1 MSTIKAG
8 KIQPPNDSDPLQIF
22 TNAVERMTVTS
33 GGLVGI
39 GTATPTVAL
48 DVVGGIKASTTLT
61 IAESEVFTTQRTF
74 TQSFNAVGSG
84 TSGHTVVGDVW
95 LIGSF
100 SDPSIGPAQFKFV
113 HNSHTE
119 SNLQSDLYEW
129 SRHYGAD
136 VPATTN
142 IFSDWVELPVSISVT
157 YQATRSFRF
166 DVRKKQQGEMELRM
180 RATSSG
186 PFGQGNHHFTFTTT
200 GSAIYTPAASGTATP
215 AQSAPTGFHGRQS
228 YEFPVSK
235 GGYGFAGSTAGVF
248 ILNNGNVGVG
258 IIAPT
263 VALDVA
269 GPNARIWVRPSS
281 GGGLD
286 SSAGA
291 GLKIEY
297 VSADNSAKLQAYDY
311 ATSTAKNIS
320 LNSSGGDVIIDNNLK
335 LGNSSLATTGYT
347 KLPNG
352 IMMQWGATAIAGV
365 HGSLYTIT
373 YPIAFT
379 TFWTNTFVVQNNV
392 LSTVTTVQ
400 YLHGKTTT
408 TPNSNFIVQS
418 GTVNGGAYACTV
430 RWFAIGLA

>member
-8 KIQPPNDSDPLQIF
+8 KIQPPNDSDSLQIF
-22 TNAVERMTVTS
+22 TNTVQRMTVTS

-48 DVVGGIKASTTLT
+48 DVVGGIKASTTLNVQTSLT

-74 TQSFNAVGSG
+74 TQSFSATGSG
-84 TSGHTVVGDVW
+84 TSGHTVVGDAW

-100 SDPSIGPAQFKFV
+100 SDSSIGPAQFKFV

-119 SNLQSDLYEW
+119 NNLQSDSYEW

-136 VPATTN
+136 VPATAD

-157 YQATRSFRF
+157 YQPGRSFRF

-248 ILNNGNVGVG
+248 ILNNGNVGIG
-258 IIAPT
+258 ITAPA

-269 GPNARIWVRPSS
+269 GEARSSTSTTTASNAKTLTTKDYVDKRAVYTDTALTHNAVYNFGATKFALNGSFH
-281 GGGLD
+281 
-286 SSAGA
+286 AGA
-291 GLKIEY
+291 GSSQNSY
-297 VSADNSAKLQAYDY
+297 VDY
-311 ATSTAKNIS
+311 IFYTDAAGT
-320 LNSSGGDVIIDNNLK
+320 
-335 LGNSSLATTGYT
+335 LGATTPRRIGG
-347 KLPNG
+347 LLDNG
-352 IMMQWGATAIAGV
+352 IDGGSAITGWIPFTIFPPAGYVAVRFQFTGPISPFTV
-365 HGSLYTIT
+365 HCTI
-373 YPIAFT
+373 
-379 TFWTNTFVVQNNV
+379 
-392 LSTVTTVQ
+392 
-400 YLHGKTTT
+400 
-408 TPNSNFIVQS
+408 
-418 GTVNGGAYACTV
+418 
-430 RWFAIGLA
+430 